1 MPTKTEKPSRTVDQV
16 ASIYVA
22 RRELVPA
29 MRRVLLKG
37 GRGLK
42 LEDAEV
48 LLGLFRAKKGD
59 GAAISPDNEG
69 YIGLRQLEAAQML
82 SQSQIHRRVSGLILS
97 EYLEESLPRRET
109 AAIKVRLTEKG
120 DAFADQYWK
129 DTRKFASEVL
139 KGVVA
144 SEYRLHVL
152 VNDAIQR
159 KILGL
164 SLSRARPT
172 PQLEPVD
179 SLMSVFTAATALRF
193 AIDRAVVL
201 PEDGLSV
208 ERADLL
214 IFLHTKR
221 GEFTTF
227 GEIQRNLVHS
237 FSSSRPLLSRWISE
251 MATPETGFIEA
262 RPLGG
267 IRREAAITAKGREK
281 IKPILGRYRSLADR
295 LLADIPEPDRKAHLL
310 VNQWISNA
318 LRPRVEDWIAADGS
332 KAEPRSGLAL

>member
-82 SQSQIHRRVSGLILS
+82 SEPRLDWRATSGLILS

-129 DTRKFASEVL
+129 
-139 KGVVA
+139 
-144 SEYRLHVL
+144 EY
-152 VNDAIQR
+152 
-159 KILGL
+159 
-164 SLSRARPT
+164 P
-172 PQLEPVD
+172 
-179 SLMSVFTAATALRF
+179 
-193 AIDRAVVL
+193 
-201 PEDGLSV
+201 
-208 ERADLL
+208 
-214 IFLHTKR
+214 
-221 GEFTTF
+221 
-227 GEIQRNLVHS
+227 
-237 FSSSRPLLSRWISE
+237 
-251 MATPETGFIEA
+251 
-262 RPLGG
+262 
-267 IRREAAITAKGREK
+267 
-281 IKPILGRYRSLADR
+281 
-295 LLADIPEPDRKAHLL
+295 
-310 VNQWISNA
+310 
-318 LRPRVEDWIAADGS
+318 
-332 KAEPRSGLAL
+332 